1 MSPRRHYRGISNLVV
16 AGGGGEEL
24 SEQAREWS
32 EAEAEVVSPSTVIAA
47 CPAGKCDAIRP
58 IPIGRAGPG
67 TPCSVRRLLCLSSE
81 ALFTPSRFQ
90 LVLFVICS
98 FWAPMTESLGSGT
111 PPKKGPN
118 IFHTR
123 GPENSPHPPL
133 SHPYSEYKYN
143 N

>member
-1 MSPRRHYRGISNLVV
+1 MSPRRHYRGISDLVV
-16 AGGGGEEL
+16 AVGAGGGEEL

-58 IPIGRAGPG
+58 IPIGRAGD
-67 TPCSVRRLLCLSSE
+67 SVAFCVYRAKRFSRR
-81 ALFTPSRFQ
+81 ARRTSRFQ
-90 LVLFVICS
+90 LVFFFICS

-123 GPENSPHPPL
+123 GP
-133 SHPYSEYKYN
+133 
-143 N
+143 